1 MNIQA
6 VNGCLSFQPLSSG
19 LSVSY
24 LEIKSAL
31 VEQQTMCLV
40 SDTLNICQNLG
51 EITSEKVIIK
61 TGIKQHSSHPA
72 WKDGSLWVRE
82 AELLLLLLLLWFV
95 FQHRGHATVSWL
107 SFGKSQQSMAPESC
121 DTNRIERKYFVNC
134 WTWPYVAIRCAGI
147 KKTRTRKLCV

>member
-6 VNGCLSFQPLSSG
+6 VNGCVSFQPLSSG

-24 LEIKSAL
+24 LEPL

-40 SDTLNICQNLG
+40 SDTLNTCLNLG
-51 EITSEKVIIK
+51 EITSEKVIIQ

-72 WKDGSLWVRE
+72 WRDGSLWVRE
-82 AELLLLLLLLWFV
+82 AELLLLLLWFV
-95 FQHRGHATVSWL
+95 FQHRGHATVSQL
-107 SFGKSQQSMAPESC
+107 SFAKSQQSMAPESC

-147 KKTRTRKLCV
+147 RKTRTRKLCV